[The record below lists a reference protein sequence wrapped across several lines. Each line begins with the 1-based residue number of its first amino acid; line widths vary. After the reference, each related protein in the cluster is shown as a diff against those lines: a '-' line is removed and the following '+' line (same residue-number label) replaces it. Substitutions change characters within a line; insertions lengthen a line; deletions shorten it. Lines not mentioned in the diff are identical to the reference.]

1 MEVVCARV
9 LGLDSYRLDSQE
21 GNDMYLVKYFTIN
34 EIAEVNMRQIVT
46 NILSPWESK
55 FMAK

>member
-1 MEVVCARV
+1 MEVVGTRV

-21 GNDMYLVKYFTIN
+21 GNAMYWAKYFTIT

-46 NILSPWESK
+46 NILSSWESK

>member
-1 MEVVCARV
+1 MEVVGTRV

-21 GNDMYLVKYFTIN
+21 GNDMYWVKYFTIT

-46 NILSPWESK
+46 NILSP
-55 FMAK
+55 

>member
-1 MEVVCARV
+1 MEVVGTRV

-21 GNDMYLVKYFTIN
+21 GNAMYWAKYFTIT

-46 NILSPWESK
+46 NILSP
-55 FMAK
+55 

>member
-21 GNDMYLVKYFTIN
+21 GNDMYWVKYFTIT

>member
-1 MEVVCARV
+1 MEVVGTRV

-21 GNDMYLVKYFTIN
+21 GNAMYWAQSFTIT

>member
-1 MEVVCARV
+1 MEVVGTRV

-21 GNDMYLVKYFTIN
+21 GNDMNWVKYFTIT

-46 NILSPWESK
+46 NILSP
-55 FMAK
+55 